1 MYLDKTQVLQ
11 RIDTLIFYSLLGFV
25 FIMPFSL
32 GLLNT
37 FLYSIAVLQL
47 IRACLIKKLFPDI
60 KYLKF
65 IFLGILGVVIISFYN
80 VPHDFLHMYFKG
92 LKKICVYMLFSIAII
107 NTINTEER
115 LKKVFISLI
124 AGLIIISLDALFQ
137 YKFGYDLFRKHPLFY
152 EGIYTGFDIYRATAA
167 YPHPNPLGTYLS
179 TFFFILP
186 IYMLH
191 EKKLFKGLF
200 FILTFLCGIAICFTF
215 SRGSALATAV
225 ASVLA
230 LFILRKKEMLLV
242 LVSIVMISFLFLPK
256 DVYIFLNGQKSVSS
270 LLFGVKTKG
279 GRIHTTDRRTLWK
292 TALNMFK
299 KHPLIGIGYYTFSDQ
314 YILYREKNDL
324 HHDIRAHSSVFGISA
339 ELGGLGL
346 LLFAALFY
354 STWQCG
360 IQSYKQISNNYLKCI
375 SLALCLSLLSLLI
388 NATYDSIFR
397 SARLTPFLWLL
408 VGLIFSLNSVVKYE
422 LQKN

>member
-1 MYLDKTQVLQ
+1 MSQTTQTVKIPIMYLDKTQVLQ

-179 TFFFILP
+179 TFFFILGP
-186 IYMLH
+186 
-191 EKKLFKGLF
+191 KC
-200 FILTFLCGIAICFTF
+200 LT
-215 SRGSALATAV
+215 R
-225 ASVLA
+225 
-230 LFILRKKEMLLV
+230 
-242 LVSIVMISFLFLPK
+242 
-256 DVYIFLNGQKSVSS
+256 
-270 LLFGVKTKG
+270 
-279 GRIHTTDRRTLWK
+279 
-292 TALNMFK
+292 
-299 KHPLIGIGYYTFSDQ
+299 
-314 YILYREKNDL
+314 ILY
-324 HHDIRAHSSVFGISA
+324 
-339 ELGGLGL
+339 
-346 LLFAALFY
+346 Y
-354 STWQCG
+354 
-360 IQSYKQISNNYLKCI
+360 
-375 SLALCLSLLSLLI
+375 
-388 NATYDSIFR
+388 
-397 SARLTPFLWLL
+397 
-408 VGLIFSLNSVVKYE
+408 
-422 LQKN
+422 